1 MQKESDSLP
10 FEILR
15 KILSSLKHRSGVEM
29 RIINLLE
36 FQLRLKK
43 PVLVDGILC
52 LNI

>member
-1 MQKESDSLP
+1 MIP
-10 FEILR
+10 FFLEFYVLQ
-15 KILSSLKHRSGVEM
+15 KHRSGVEM
-29 RIINLLE
+29 RSMNLLK